1 MDAPENRHS
10 ACTQKCL
17 PEKPSQHAPYRPPW
31 AFLSFRGLSQL
42 ILVSRQMAAMALP
55 KTPSCSGQCTLA
67 RLTGR
72 PGRHWGD
79 LEDTGDRRPL
89 CTWAW
94 VLWPGNHDCPFPMLT
109 QVLHWRNKAPTI
121 AFRAYLQLAGHESQG
136 QGVRVGGHQHLT
148 ELHLLLSKGGGL
160 CLYLELQDEVP
171 EACLL
176 LNLQDAHGELPGT
189 LLSFLLHKHI
199 NLYL

>member
-1 MDAPENRHS
+1 
-10 ACTQKCL
+10 
-17 PEKPSQHAPYRPPW
+17 
-31 AFLSFRGLSQL
+31 
-42 ILVSRQMAAMALP
+42 
-55 KTPSCSGQCTLA
+55 
-67 RLTGR
+67 
-72 PGRHWGD
+72 
-79 LEDTGDRRPL
+79 
-89 CTWAW
+89 
-94 VLWPGNHDCPFPMLT
+94 MLT
-109 QVLHWRNKAPTI
+109 QRLPWRDKAPTI

-136 QGVRVGGHQHLT
+136 QGVQVGGHQHLT